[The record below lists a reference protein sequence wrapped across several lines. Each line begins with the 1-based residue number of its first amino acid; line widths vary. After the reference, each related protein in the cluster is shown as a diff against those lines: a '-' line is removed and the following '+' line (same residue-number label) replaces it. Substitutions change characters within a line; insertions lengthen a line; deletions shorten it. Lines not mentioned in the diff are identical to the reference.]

1 LSEYQRWETRYAA
14 PGFAFG
20 KEPNYFLASCKPL
33 LPPSGRVLTVAD
45 GEGRNGVW
53 LAQQGLAVDTFDLS
67 AHGVAKARSL
77 AAARGVSVN
86 AAQADILVWD
96 WPREAYDLVAL
107 IYLHL
112 AAEERRFVH
121 AKAVAALKLGGLV
134 ILEAFR
140 PAQLAA
146 QAAGARGGPRE
157 ARLLYSRADLAE
169 DFAGLEML
177 ELSEASAVLEE
188 GALHV
193 GASEVVR
200 AVARKV

>member
-1 LSEYQRWETRYAA
+1 MLTFSFCHKSSTQLVGVGAA
-14 PGFAFG
+14 
-20 KEPNYFLASCKPL
+20 KKS
-33 LPPSGRVLTVAD
+33 S
-45 GEGRNGVW
+45 
-53 LAQQGLAVDTFDLS
+53 
-67 AHGVAKARSL
+67 
-77 AAARGVSVN
+77 
-86 AAQADILVWD
+86 
-96 WPREAYDLVAL
+96 
-107 IYLHL
+107 
-112 AAEERRFVH
+112 
-121 AKAVAALKLGGLV
+121 
-134 ILEAFR
+134 
-140 PAQLAA
+140 A